1 MPDPEYAELHCWS
14 NFSFLE
20 GASHPE
26 ELVERGLALGLR
38 GIALTDRD
46 GLYGAVRFAKA
57 AVPAPGFAALC
68 GAELTLESAAAEPI
82 RASRPARSAKDV
94 PTDTPRLVL
103 IAADKTGYANLARLV
118 STAQLRG
125 RKRDAR
131 LRLEDLD
138 GRTDGLVALSGGRNG
153 IVENALLRRDTDR
166 AVELGARLRDLFTGR
181 FYLELQH
188 HARPEDPA
196 LIRALVRL
204 AMQLDVPYVATNG
217 VAYAA
222 REDAQMCD
230 VLTCVKYGVS
240 LQNAG
245 TLLRPNHEHD
255 LKSPARMARLFAEF
269 PLAIA
274 NTLAI
279 VERCAFRL
287 DKLRGEFP
295 LFPITD
301 DETSAHSY
309 LRTLVYRGAKGRYP
323 QPLDPKVERQL
334 EYELGI
340 IARMDLAGYF
350 LVVWDIANAAQR
362 LGVLAQGRGSAAN
375 SVVCYALGITAVD
388 PIKGELLFERFLSEE
403 RGEVPDIDI
412 DFAHQDREKVIQ
424 YVYERYGREHAAMAA
439 EVITYRTRSAIRDV
453 GKALGLT
460 LGQVDAIVREYD
472 TRESLAGAVGAPHVE
487 EKKLPVS
494 VVKRRDLDAGS
505 NILLSREDDAPAATP
520 GRLHTP
526 GFQDADEA
534 RALYG
539 FKAKDFG
546 ADPDAHL
553 RGPVGGELGALLMR
567 ICRRID
573 GFPRHMGIHSG
584 GMVITR
590 SALVDVAPVEW
601 ASMRDRTIVQWD
613 KDDLSDL
620 GLIKIDLL
628 GLGMLSLLRDA
639 FALHRRRY
647 PERPPLSLNDIPGD
661 DRPTYE
667 MLQRADSIGVF
678 QVESRAQ
685 MSMLPRLK
693 PACFYDIVMQVAIIR
708 PGPIQGDM
716 IHPFLRRRNGLE
728 PVTYPHPKLKP
739 ILERTLGV
747 PLFQEQGM
755 RMAME
760 AAGFSAGEA
769 DRLRRAMGH
778 KRSRERMIELYP
790 RLVDGMVHNG
800 IPREDADKLYH
811 MLEGF
816 ADYGFPESHA
826 ASFAL
831 LAYASAYV
839 KCHEP
844 AIFCAAILNVQP
856 MGFYSTEV
864 LVNDARRHGVVVKP
878 ITVNESEWWSFVDK
892 DGALRLGF
900 HLVRG
905 MGEVQ
910 RDRLERALSYGEDAD
925 SGYAGIPPLRGAHD
939 VRGRCPS
946 APREF
951 PDLLDFARRTMLE
964 RDALENLAAA
974 GAFAPWYPTRR
985 EAMWALR
992 GLDERETRG
1001 ELGRAMEIADEPAA
1015 TLRQLTEIEQTTLD
1029 IHATGVS
1036 DVQPIAHVRTFLD
1049 AQNVL
1054 AASRLN
1060 AMPKNLV
1067 CKIGGLVITRQRPGT
1082 AKGFV
1087 FLTIEDE
1094 TGLVNVIVRPDVY
1107 ERNRRTIRTSQ
1118 CLIVEGVL
1126 QKEYG
1131 CVDVIMKRC
1140 WPLDAHGAAEK
1151 VRARNFH

>member
-1 MPDPEYAELHCWS
+1 MRDVPEYAELHCWS

-20 GASHPE
+20 GSTHPE
-26 ELVERGLALGLR
+26 ELVEHGVRLGLR

-57 AVPAPGFAALC
+57 AVPHPGFAALC
-68 GAELTLESAAAEPI
+68 GAELTLESDAAEPI
-82 RASRPARSAKDV
+82 RAGRPARAAKEV

-103 IAADKTGYANLARLV
+103 IAEDKTGYANLAYLV
-118 STAQLRG
+118 SRAQLRG
-125 RKRDAR
+125 RKRDPR

-138 GRTDGLVALSGGRNG
+138 GRTAGLIALSGGRNG
-153 IVENALLRRDTDR
+153 LVEKALLRRDGAA
-166 AVELGARLRDLFTGR
+166 AVATGAHLRDLFPGR

-188 HARPEDPA
+188 HVRPEDPA
-196 LIRALVRL
+196 LIRAMVRL
-204 AMQLDVPYVATNG
+204 AMKLDVPYVATNG
-217 VAYAA
+217 VAYAT
-222 REDAQMCD
+222 RDDAQLCD
-230 VLTCVKYGVS
+230 VLTCVKYTTS
-240 LQNAG
+240 LQSAG

-255 LKSPARMARLFAEF
+255 LKTPAQMARLFAEF
-269 PLAIA
+269 PLAIR
-274 NTLAI
+274 NTVAI
-279 VERCAFRL
+279 AERCAFRL
-287 DKLRGEFP
+287 DTLRGEFP
-295 LFPITD
+295 LYPIPAN
-301 DETSAHSY
+301 ETSPQSF
-309 LRTLVYRGAKGRYP
+309 LRTLVYAGAKERYP

-350 LVVWDIANAAQR
+350 LVVWDIASAAKR

-375 SVVCYALGITAVD
+375 SAVCYALGITAVD
-388 PIKGELLFERFLSEE
+388 PIKSGLLFERFLSEE
-403 RGEVPDIDI
+403 RGEIPDIDI
-412 DFAHQDREKVIQ
+412 DFAHQDREAVIQ

-472 TRESLAGAVGAPHVE
+472 ARESLSGALGAPLAE
-487 EKKLPVS
+487 GEKLPNS
-494 VVKRRDLDAGS
+494 VVKRRDLDTGS
-505 NILLSREDDAPAATP
+505 NALASRADDTPAATP
-520 GRLHTP
+520 GRSLVP
-526 GFQDADEA
+526 GFQHADV
-534 RALYG
+534 
-539 FKAKDFG
+539 KAKDFG

-553 RGPVGGELGALLMR
+553 RGPVGGELGALLMK

-590 SALVDVAPVEW
+590 SPLIEVAPVEW
-601 ASMRDRTIVQWD
+601 ATMRDRTIVQWD
-613 KDDLSDL
+613 KDDLADL

-639 FALHRRRY
+639 FALYRRRY
-647 PERPPLSLNDIPGD
+647 PERPPMSLNDVPPD

-693 PACFYDIVMQVAIIR
+693 PACFYDLVMQVAIIR

-716 IHPFLRRRNGLE
+716 IHPFLRRRNGQE

-778 KRSRERMIELYP
+778 KRSRERMVELYP
-790 RLVDGMVHNG
+790 RLVEGMVHNG
-800 IPREDADKLYH
+800 IPRADADKLYH

-878 ITVNESEWWSFVDK
+878 IAVNESEWWTFVDK

-910 RDRLERALSYGEDAD
+910 RKRLERTLAYGEDA
-925 SGYAGIPPLRGAHD
+925 
-939 VRGRCPS
+939 S

-951 PDLLDFARRTMLE
+951 ADLVEFARRTGLE

-992 GLDERETRG
+992 GLDEREARG
-1001 ELGRAMEIADEPAA
+1001 ELGRAMEIDDEPQPALPA
-1015 TLRQLTEIEQTTLD
+1015 LTAVEQTTLD

-1036 DVQPIAHVRTFLD
+1036 DVQPIAHLRPFLD

-1054 AASRLN
+1054 AASRLP

-1107 ERNRRTIRTSQ
+1107 ERNRRTIRGSQ
-1118 CLIVEGVL
+1118 CLIVEGIL

>member
-1 MPDPEYAELHCWS
+1 MPVPEYAELHCWS

-20 GASHPE
+20 GSSHPE
-26 ELVERGLALGLR
+26 ELVEQGRSLGLR

-57 AVPAPGFAALC
+57 AIGTPFAALC
-68 GAELTLESAAAEPI
+68 GAELTLETADAEPI
-82 RASRPARSAKDV
+82 RASRPARPSKEV

-103 IAADKTGYANLARLV
+103 IAADKRGFGNLARLI

-131 LRLEDLD
+131 LRLDDLD
-138 GRTDGLVALSGGRNG
+138 GRTDGLIALTGGRNG
-153 IVENALLRRDTDR
+153 VVEKALLRNDTD
-166 AVELGARLRDLFTGR
+166 AAIALGARLRDAFPGR
-181 FYLELQH
+181 LYFELQH
-188 HARPEDPA
+188 HVRAEDPA
-196 LIRALVRL
+196 LLRAMVRL
-204 AMQLDVPYVATNG
+204 AQRLDVPYVATNG
-217 VAYAA
+217 VAYAS
-222 REDAQMCD
+222 RDDGLLCD
-230 VLTCVKYGVS
+230 VMTCVKYGTP

-245 TLLRPNHEHD
+245 TLLRPNHEFY
-255 LKSPARMARLFAEF
+255 LKTPAQMARLFAEF
-269 PLAIA
+269 PRAIA

-279 VERCAFRL
+279 AEQCTFRL
-287 DKLRGEFP
+287 DKLGGEFP
-295 LFPITD
+295 LFPIPA

-309 LRTLVYRGAKGRYP
+309 LRTLVMRGARTRYAW
-323 QPLDPKVERQL
+323 PLDPKVERQL

-350 LVVWDIANAAQR
+350 LVVWDIAHAAKR

-375 SVVCYALGITAVD
+375 SAVCYALGITAID
-388 PIKGELLFERFLSEE
+388 PVASGLLFERFLSEE

-460 LGQVDAIVREYD
+460 LGQVEHIVQEYD
-472 TRESLAGAVGAPHVE
+472 ARESLSGAVGANDVQRSSMPA
-487 EKKLPVS
+487 S
-494 VVKRRDLDAGS
+494 VRKRRDLDAGS
-505 NILLSREDDAPAATP
+505 NIVLSRGEDAPAARP
-520 GRLHTP
+520 GRVHTP
-526 GFQDADEA
+526 SFETADEDADTK
-534 RALYG
+534 RRLYG

-546 ADPDAHL
+546 PDPDAHV
-553 RGPVGGELGALLMR
+553 RGPVGGELGALMLA
-567 ICRRID
+567 ICRRVD

-584 GMVITR
+584 GMVVTR
-590 SALVDVAPVEW
+590 SPLVEVAPVEW
-601 ASMRDRTIVQWD
+601 ATMRDRTIVQWD

-639 FALHRRRY
+639 FALHTRRY
-647 PERPPLSLNDIPGD
+647 PERATLSLDSIPAD

-667 MLQRADSIGVF
+667 MLQRADSVGVF

-685 MSMLPRLK
+685 QSMLPRLK
-693 PACFYDIVMQVAIIR
+693 PHCFYDLVMQVAIIR

-716 IHPFLRRRNGLE
+716 IHPFLRRRNGQE

-769 DRLRRAMGH
+769 DKLRRAMGH
-778 KRSRERMIELYP
+778 KRSRDRMAEIYP
-790 RLVDGMVHNG
+790 RLVEGMAQQG
-800 IPREDADKLYH
+800 IAREDADKLFH

-864 LVNDARRHGVVVKP
+864 LVNDARRHNVVVRP
-878 ITVNESEWWSFVDK
+878 IEVNESEWWSFVDN

-905 MGEVQ
+905 LGDAQ
-910 RDRLERALSYGEDAD
+910 RERLERALS
-925 SGYAGIPPLRGAHD
+925 RGD
-939 VRGRCPS
+939 ERDG

-951 PDLLDFARRTMLE
+951 GDLIDFARRTQLE
-964 RDALENLAAA
+964 REALENLAAA
-974 GAFAPWYPTRR
+974 GAFAPWYATRR

-992 GLDERETRG
+992 GLDEREARG
-1001 ELGRAMEIADEPAA
+1001 ELGRAMEIENEPQPA
-1015 TLRQLTEIEQTTLD
+1015 LRPLNPIEQTTLD

-1036 DVQPIAHVRTFLD
+1036 DIQPIAHIRPALD

-1054 AASRLN
+1054 AANRLS

-1107 ERNRRTIRTSQ
+1107 ERNRRTIRGSQ

-1126 QKEYG
+1126 QKESG
-1131 CVDVIMKRC
+1131 CIDVIMKRC
-1140 WPLDAHGAAEK
+1140 WSLDAHGTTDK
-1151 VRARNFH
+1151 VRARNFQ

>member
-1 MPDPEYAELHCWS
+1 MVIVPMPDSAGSAEYAELHCWS

-26 ELVERGLALGLR
+26 DLVAAGLQLGLR

-57 AVPAPGFAALC
+57 AVPAPHFAALC
-68 GAELTLESAAAEPI
+68 GAELTLESAESQPLKP
-82 RASRPARSAKDV
+82 SRPARPAKEV

-103 IAADKTGYANLARLV
+103 IAADKTGYGNLANLI
-118 STAQLRG
+118 SIAQLRG

-131 LRLEDLD
+131 LRLDDLD
-138 GRTDGLVALSGGRNG
+138 GRTAGLIALSGGRNG
-153 IVENALLRRDTDR
+153 LVEKALLRRDGAG
-166 AVELGARLRDLFTGR
+166 AVAVGARLRDLFPGR

-188 HARPEDPA
+188 HLRPEDPA

-217 VAYAA
+217 VAYAS
-222 REDAQMCD
+222 RDDGKLCD
-230 VLTCVKYGVS
+230 VLTCVKYGTP

-269 PLAIA
+269 PLALR

-279 VERCAFRL
+279 VERCPFRL
-287 DKLRGEFP
+287 ERLHGEFP
-295 LFPITD
+295 LYPIP
-301 DETSAHSY
+301 ENEASPQSY
-309 LRTLVYRGAKGRYP
+309 LRTLVYEGARTRFA
-323 QPLDPKVERQL
+323 QPLEAKVERQL

-350 LVVWDIANAAQR
+350 LVVWDIANAAAR

-375 SVVCYALGITAVD
+375 SAVCYALGITAVD
-388 PIKGELLFERFLSEE
+388 PIKAGLLFERFLSEE

-460 LGQVDAIVREYD
+460 LGQVDQIVREYD
-472 TRESLAGAVGAPHVE
+472 ARESLAGAVGAPHAE
-487 EKKLPVS
+487 EKPLPPS
-494 VVKRRDLDAGS
+494 IAKRRDLDAGS
-505 NILLSREDDAPAATP
+505 NVLHSRANDLPASGGIRA
-520 GRLHTP
+520 LTP
-526 GFQDADEA
+526 GFHDA
-534 RALYG
+534 
-539 FKAKDFG
+539 DFG
-546 ADPDAHL
+546 ADPDAQI
-553 RGPVGGELGALLMR
+553 RGPVGGALGALLLK

-590 SALVDVAPVEW
+590 SPLVEVAPVEW

-613 KDDLSDL
+613 KDDLADL

-628 GLGMLSLLRDA
+628 GLGMLALLRDA
-639 FALHRRRY
+639 FALYRRRY
-647 PERPPLSLNDIPGD
+647 PERAPLSLNDIPPD
-661 DRPTYE
+661 DRETYE

-693 PACFYDIVMQVAIIR
+693 PNCFYDIVMQVAIIR

-716 IHPFLRRRNGLE
+716 IHPFLRRRNGQE

-778 KRSRERMIELYP
+778 KRSRERMAELYP
-790 RLVDGMVHNG
+790 RLVEGMVHNG
-800 IPREDADKLYH
+800 IPREAADKLYH

-878 ITVNESEWWSFVDK
+878 IVVNESEWWSFVDQ

-910 RDRLERALSYGEDAD
+910 RDRLERTLAYGED
-925 SGYAGIPPLRGAHD
+925 R
-939 VRGRCPS
+939 S
-946 APREF
+946 APHEF
-951 PDLLDFARRTMLE
+951 SDLVDFARRTGLE

-974 GAFAPWYPTRR
+974 GAFAPWHPTRR

-992 GLDERETRG
+992 GLDEREARG
-1001 ELGRAMEIADEPAA
+1001 ELGRAMEIENEPPAA
-1015 TLRQLTEIEQTTLD
+1015 LRALTPAEQTTLD
-1029 IHATGVS
+1029 IAATGVS
-1036 DVQPIAHVRTFLD
+1036 EVQPIAHLRPLLD

-1054 AASRLN
+1054 SAGRLPS
-1060 AMPKNLV
+1060 MPKNLV
-1067 CKIGGLVITRQRPGT
+1067 CKVGGLVITRQRPGT

-1087 FLTIEDE
+1087 FLTLEDE

-1107 ERNRRTIRTSQ
+1107 ERNRRTIRGSH

-1126 QKEYG
+1126 QTEQG
-1131 CVDVIMKRC
+1131 CIDLIMKRC
-1140 WPLDAHGAAEK
+1140 WELDEQGAAAK

>member
-1 MPDPEYAELHCWS
+1 MAAAPEYAELHCWS

-20 GASHPE
+20 GSSHPE
-26 ELVERGLALGLR
+26 ELVEHGARMGLR

-57 AVPAPGFAALC
+57 AVPVPSFAALC
-68 GAELTLESAAAEPI
+68 GAELTLESEVSEPI
-82 RASRPARSAKDV
+82 RASRPARPAKEV

-103 IAADKTGYANLARLV
+103 IAADKDGYANLARLI

-138 GRTDGLVALSGGRNG
+138 GRTGGLIALSGGRNG
-153 IVENALLRRDTDR
+153 LVEKALLRRDTDG
-166 AVELGARLRDLFTGR
+166 AVALGARLRDLFPGR
-181 FYLELQH
+181 FYLEVQH
-188 HARPEDPA
+188 HVRPEDAA
-196 LIRALVRL
+196 LVRAMVRL
-204 AMQLDVPYVATNG
+204 AMKLDVPYVATNG
-217 VAYAA
+217 VAYAT
-222 REDAQMCD
+222 REDAQLCD
-230 VLTCVKYGVS
+230 VLTCVKYTAS

-245 TLLRPNHEHD
+245 TLLRPNHEHH
-255 LKSPARMARLFAEF
+255 LKTPEQMARLFAEF
-269 PLAIA
+269 PLAIR
-274 NTLAI
+274 NTLA
-279 VERCAFRL
+279 VAEQCAFRL

-295 LFPITD
+295 LYPVPE
-301 DETSAHSY
+301 DETSAQSY
-309 LRTLVYRGAKGRYP
+309 LRTLVYRGAKELYA
-323 QPLDPKVERQL
+323 QPFDPKVERQL

-350 LVVWDIANAAQR
+350 LVVWDIATAAKR

-375 SVVCYALGITAVD
+375 SAVCYALGITAID
-388 PIKGELLFERFLSEE
+388 PIKSGLLFERFLSEE

-412 DFAHQDREKVIQ
+412 DFAHEDREKVIQ

-472 TRESLAGAVGAPHVE
+472 ARESLAGALGTPHAE
-487 EKKLPVS
+487 GGELPPS
-494 VVKRRDLDAGS
+494 IAKRRDLDAGS
-505 NILLSREDDAPAATP
+505 NIMLSRGDDAPAATS
-520 GRLHTP
+520 GRAHTP
-526 GFQDADEA
+526 GFQDADEK

-546 ADPDAHL
+546 ADPDTHL
-553 RGPVGGELGALLMR
+553 RGPVGGDLGALLMK

-590 SALVDVAPVEW
+590 SPLIEVAPVEW

-639 FALHRRRY
+639 FSLHTRRY
-647 PERPPLSLNDIPGD
+647 PDRPALSLNDIPPD

-693 PACFYDIVMQVAIIR
+693 PHCFYDLVMQVAIIR

-728 PVTYPHPKLKP
+728 PVTYPHPKLQP

-839 KCHEP
+839 KCHHP

-878 ITVNESEWWSFVDK
+878 IVVNESEWWSFVDQ

-910 RDRLERALSYGEDAD
+910 RNRLERTLAYGEDLD
-925 SGYAGIPPLRGAHD
+925 SGCAGTHFR
-939 VRGRCPS
+939 
-946 APREF
+946 PREF
-951 PDLLDFARRTMLE
+951 EDLVEFARRTGLE

-1001 ELGRAMEIADEPAA
+1001 ELGRAMEIEHEPEPA
-1015 TLRQLTEIEQTTLD
+1015 LPKLTGIEQTTLD

-1036 DVQPIAHVRTFLD
+1036 DVQPIAHVRPFLD

-1054 AASRLN
+1054 AASRLP

-1107 ERNRRTIRTSQ
+1107 ERNRRTIRGSQ

-1140 WPLDAHGAAEK
+1140 WTLDAHGAAEK

>member
-1 MPDPEYAELHCWS
+1 
-14 NFSFLE
+14 
-20 GASHPE
+20 
-26 ELVERGLALGLR
+26 
-38 GIALTDRD
+38 
-46 GLYGAVRFAKA
+46 
-57 AVPAPGFAALC
+57 
-68 GAELTLESAAAEPI
+68 
-82 RASRPARSAKDV
+82 
-94 PTDTPRLVL
+94 
-103 IAADKTGYANLARLV
+103 
-118 STAQLRG
+118 
-125 RKRDAR
+125 
-131 LRLEDLD
+131 
-138 GRTDGLVALSGGRNG
+138 
-153 IVENALLRRDTDR
+153 
-166 AVELGARLRDLFTGR
+166 
-181 FYLELQH
+181 
-188 HARPEDPA
+188 
-196 LIRALVRL
+196 
-204 AMQLDVPYVATNG
+204 
-217 VAYAA
+217 
-222 REDAQMCD
+222 
-230 VLTCVKYGVS
+230 
-240 LQNAG
+240 
-245 TLLRPNHEHD
+245 
-255 LKSPARMARLFAEF
+255 
-269 PLAIA
+269 
-274 NTLAI
+274 
-279 VERCAFRL
+279 
-287 DKLRGEFP
+287 
-295 LFPITD
+295 
-301 DETSAHSY
+301 
-309 LRTLVYRGAKGRYP
+309 
-323 QPLDPKVERQL
+323 
-334 EYELGI
+334 
-340 IARMDLAGYF
+340 
-350 LVVWDIANAAQR
+350 
-362 LGVLAQGRGSAAN
+362 
-375 SVVCYALGITAVD
+375 
-388 PIKGELLFERFLSEE
+388 
-403 RGEVPDIDI
+403 
-412 DFAHQDREKVIQ
+412 
-424 YVYERYGREHAAMAA
+424 
-439 EVITYRTRSAIRDV
+439 
-453 GKALGLT
+453 
-460 LGQVDAIVREYD
+460 
-472 TRESLAGAVGAPHVE
+472 
-487 EKKLPVS
+487 
-494 VVKRRDLDAGS
+494 
-505 NILLSREDDAPAATP
+505 LSREDDAPAATP

-546 ADPDAHL
+546 ADPDVHL

-590 SALVDVAPVEW
+590 SALIDVAPVEW

-647 PERPPLSLNDIPGD
+647 PERPVLSLNDIPGD

-864 LVNDARRHGVVVKP
+864 LVNDARRHDVVVKP

-910 RDRLERALSYGEDAD
+910 RDRLERALSYGEDE
-925 SGYAGIPPLRGAHD
+925 
-939 VRGRCPS
+939 S

-1001 ELGRAMEIADEPAA
+1001 ELGRAMEIADEPEAVLP
-1015 TLRQLTEIEQTTLD
+1015 TLTEIEQTTLD

-1036 DVQPIAHVRTFLD
+1036 DVQPIAHVRAFLD

>member
-1 MPDPEYAELHCWS
+1 MANAPGYAELHCWS

-20 GASHPE
+20 GSSHPE
-26 ELVERGLALGLR
+26 ELVEHGVRLGLR
-38 GIALTDRD
+38 GLALTDRD
-46 GLYGAVRFAKA
+46 GLYGSVRFTKA
-57 AVPAPGFAALC
+57 AVPHAGFAALC
-68 GAELTLESAAAEPI
+68 GAELTLESAESEAI
-82 RASRPARSAKDV
+82 RASRPARAAKEV

-103 IAADKTGYANLARLV
+103 LAEDARGYANLSRLL

-131 LRLEDLD
+131 LRLDDLD

-153 IVENALLRRDTDR
+153 TVEKALLRRDTDG
-166 AVELGARLRDLFTGR
+166 AAALGARLRDLFPGR

-188 HARPEDPA
+188 HVRPEDPA
-196 LIRALVRL
+196 LLRALVRL
-204 AMQLDVPYVATNG
+204 AHQLDVPYVATNG
-217 VAYAA
+217 IAYAT
-222 REDAQMCD
+222 REDAQLAD
-230 VLTCVKYGVS
+230 VLACVKYATP

-245 TLLRPNHEHD
+245 HLLRPNHEHY
-255 LKSPARMARLFAEF
+255 LKTPAQMARLFAEF
-269 PLAIA
+269 PLALA
-274 NTLAI
+274 NTLA
-279 VERCAFRL
+279 VAERCAFRL
-287 DKLRGEFP
+287 GKVTGEFP
-295 LFPITD
+295 LFPIPAG
-301 DETSAHSY
+301 ETSAQSY
-309 LRTLVYRGAKGRYP
+309 LRTLTYEGAKKRYP
-323 QPLDPKVERQL
+323 WPFEPKIERQL

-350 LVVWDIANAAQR
+350 LVVWDITQAAEV

-375 SVVCYALGITAVD
+375 SAVCYALGITAVD
-388 PIKGELLFERFLSEE
+388 PIAGGLLFERFLSED
-403 RGEVPDIDI
+403 RGEIPDIDI

-424 YVYERYGREHAAMAA
+424 YCYERYGREHAAMAA

-453 GKALGLT
+453 GKALGLS

-472 TRESLAGAVGAPHVE
+472 ARESLAGALGTSPDADVP
-487 EKKLPVS
+487 LPDS
-494 VVKRRDLDAGS
+494 VAKRRDLDVGS
-505 NILLSREDDAPAATP
+505 NQLASRGSDTPAAERGAVHPPKAKTR
-520 GRLHTP
+520 GN
-526 GFQDADEA
+526 Q
-534 RALYG
+534 YG
-539 FKAKDFG
+539 FVAKDFG

-553 RGPVGGELGALLMR
+553 RGPVGGEVGALLMAL
-567 ICRRID
+567 CRRID

-590 SALVDVAPVEW
+590 SPLVEVAPVEW

-613 KDDLSDL
+613 KDDLAEM

-639 FALHRRRY
+639 FALYGRRY
-647 PERPPLSLNDIPGD
+647 PERAPLSLNAIPAD

-685 MSMLPRLK
+685 QSMLPRLK
-693 PACFYDIVMQVAIIR
+693 PACFYDLVMQVAIIR

-739 ILERTLGV
+739 ILERTMGV

-778 KRSRERMIELYP
+778 KRSRERMVEIYP
-790 RLVDGMVHNG
+790 RLVEGMVQNG
-800 IPREDADKLYH
+800 IARKDADKLYH

-844 AIFCAAILNVQP
+844 AVFCAAILNVQP

-864 LVNDARRHGVVVKP
+864 LVNDARRHGVAVKP
-878 ITVNESEWWSFVDK
+878 IAVNESEWWSFVDR

-910 RDRLERALSYGEDAD
+910 RDRLERALAYGEDAPSEVRPPERD
-925 SGYAGIPPLRGAHD
+925 AG
-939 VRGRCPS
+939 

-951 PDLLDFARRTMLE
+951 ADLVDFARRTGLE
-964 RDALENLAAA
+964 REALENLAAA

-992 GLDERETRG
+992 GLNEREARG
-1001 ELGRAMEIADEPAA
+1001 ELGRAMEIENEPLPA
-1015 TLRQLTEIEQTTLD
+1015 LRALSALEQTTLD

-1036 DVQPIAHVRTFLD
+1036 DVHPIAHFRSLLD
-1049 AQNVL
+1049 QQHVL
-1054 AASRLN
+1054 AASRLP

-1067 CKIGGLVITRQRPGT
+1067 CKIGGMVITRQRPGT

-1087 FLTIEDE
+1087 FLTLEDE

-1107 ERNRRTIRTSQ
+1107 ERNRRTIRSSP
-1118 CLIVEGVL
+1118 CLIVEGTL

-1131 CVDVIMKRC
+1131 CIDVIMKRC
-1140 WPLDAHGAAEK
+1140 WAMDTAGTTEK